1 MKYPCPLGLVHHSF
15 IIQIFLEGEPEMK
28 LTVYHDGQFWVG
40 IIEETIDNKLRAGQ
54 VIFGSEPKD
63 TEILDF
69 VNKKLLAHIEKR
81 KFQVDI
87 EKKEKKVN
95 PKRLARQVAK
105 EMQQKGVSTYA
116 HEALQLELQE
126 RKKER
131 KILSKEEKEALAK
144 KKREI
149 KIAKRKAKHKG
160 R

>member
-1 MKYPCPLGLVHHSF
+1 
-15 IIQIFLEGEPEMK
+15 MK

-40 IIEETIDNKLRAGQ
+40 VIEETVDSKLRAGQ

-69 VNKKLLAHIEKR
+69 VNKKLLSYIEKR
-81 KFQVDI
+81 RFQVEI
-87 EKKEKKVN
+87 EKKEKKIN

-105 EMQQKGVSTYA
+105 EMQQKGVSNYA
-116 HEALQLELQE
+116 HEAMQLELQE

-131 KILSKEEKEALAK
+131 KIISKEEKEALAR
-144 KKREI
+144 KKREM